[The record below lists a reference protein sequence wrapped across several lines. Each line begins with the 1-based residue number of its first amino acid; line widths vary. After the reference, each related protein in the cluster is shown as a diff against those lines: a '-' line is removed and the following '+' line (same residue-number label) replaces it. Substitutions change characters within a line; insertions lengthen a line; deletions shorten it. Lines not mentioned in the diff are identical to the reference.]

1 MSTSIRSIVSA
12 LMITTIAL
20 STFIVSTP
28 PAPAETVPAHAET
41 VSQCRARAYRQFDR
55 LIEDGYTQA
64 EAQKVLSR
72 SLARCEQG

>member
-1 MSTSIRSIVSA
+1 
-12 LMITTIAL
+12 MITTIAL
-20 STFIVSTP
+20 STFLVSTP
-28 PAPAETVPAHAET
+28 PAHAET

>member
-20 STFIVSTP
+20 STFLVSTP
-28 PAPAETVPAHAET
+28 PAHAET

>member
-12 LMITTIAL
+12 LMIAAIAM
-20 STFIVSTP
+20 STFLAT
-28 PAPAETVPAHAET
+28 ATPAHAET

-55 LIEDGYTQA
+55 LIEDGYTEA